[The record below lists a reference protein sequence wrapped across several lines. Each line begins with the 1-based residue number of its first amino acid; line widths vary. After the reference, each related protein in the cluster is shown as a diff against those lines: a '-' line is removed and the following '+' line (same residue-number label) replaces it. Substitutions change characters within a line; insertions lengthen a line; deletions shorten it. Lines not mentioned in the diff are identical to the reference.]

1 MSALGETFRNARESQ
16 GLTLADV
23 AERIHIRDV
32 YLAAIE
38 AEDWGAIGPLVYVRG
53 FVRSYARALG
63 IDPDAAVAALG
74 GERLT
79 MTPPRGSYVPPSRT
93 EALLDDDEMKP
104 KRRLSLTAVFGV
116 LLAFALVLFVGYQ
129 FVDFQRGAKAG
140 AGGAPAAPAVQPVK
154 SDSQSIPEAAA
165 PLVPVAKSDAKT
177 DAHANG
183 FAVRLR
189 DSSWVLVVVDGKT
202 MMKGTFAKGTERS
215 FSGRSATVRVGNAGG
230 VDVSVDGKDLG
241 PMGGLGDVAERSY
254 QL

>member
-38 AEDWGAIGPLVYVRG
+38 AENWGAIGPQVYVRG

-74 GERLT
+74 GDARSGAA
-79 MTPPRGSYVPPSRT
+79 PPRGQYVPPPRS
-93 EALLDDDEMKP
+93 EALLDDTETNP
-104 KRRLSLTAVFGV
+104 KRRLSLTAVLGV

-129 FVDFQRGAKAG
+129 FVDFQRDGK
-140 AGGAPAAPAVQPVK
+140 AGGAGVSTAAPAVRPGRAASPAK
-154 SDSQSIPEAAA
+154 PEAAA
-165 PLVPVAKSDAKT
+165 PPVPAVKA

-183 FAVRLR
+183 FGVRLR
-189 DSSWVLVVVDGKT
+189 DISWVLVVVDGKT
-202 MMKGTFAKGTERS
+202 MMEGTFPKGTERS
-215 FSGRSATVRVGNAGG
+215 FAGRSATVRVGNAGG
-230 VDVSVDGKDLG
+230 VDISVDGKDRG

>member
-38 AEDWGAIGPLVYVRG
+38 AENWGAIGPQVYVRG

-63 IDPDAAVAALG
+63 IDPDTAVAALG
-74 GERLT
+74 GEAG
-79 MTPPRGSYVPPSRT
+79 PAPAQRGQYVPPHS
-93 EALLDDDEMKP
+93 EALLDDAELKP
-104 KRRLSLTAVFGV
+104 KRRLSLVAGLGM

-129 FVDFQRGAKAG
+129 YVEFQH
-140 AGGAPAAPAVQPVK
+140 GAPAGDGAAPAVPAAQPARAVA
-154 SDSQSIPEAAA
+154 PAMPAAAA
-165 PLVPVAKSDAKT
+165 PLGPAARA

-183 FAVRLR
+183 FGVRLR

-202 MMKGTFAKGTERS
+202 MMKGTFPKGTERN
-215 FSGRSATVRVGNAGG
+215 FAGRSATVRVGNAGG
-230 VDVSVDGKDLG
+230 VDISVGGKDLG